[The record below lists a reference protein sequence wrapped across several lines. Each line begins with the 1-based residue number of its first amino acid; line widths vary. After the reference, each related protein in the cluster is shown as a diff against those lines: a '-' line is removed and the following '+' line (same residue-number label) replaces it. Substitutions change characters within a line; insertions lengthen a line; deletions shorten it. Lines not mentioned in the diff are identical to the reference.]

1 MKLRSVTDL
10 TSPEPRSQSVLKISE
25 TFMRLATL
33 IQWTEHP
40 VRAFEATSKSQQE
53 LVVRPSSEIRDPRCG
68 KSVWTVF
75 RISTQIDGRA

>member
-1 MKLRSVTDL
+1 M
-10 TSPEPRSQSVLKISE
+10 LKISE
-25 TFMRLATL
+25 TFVRLATL
-33 IQWTEHP
+33 IQWTEHL

-53 LVVRPSSEIRDPRCG
+53 LVCETEQRDSR